1 MDATGNGV
9 EEQELDDLLNRL
21 KRGEQQ
27 ALAEL
32 FARYR
37 EQLRRMIDVRLDHR
51 LNGRVS
57 PSDVLQEA
65 YIDALKRVDHYFA
78 KPEMPFFLWLRW
90 VAGQRLIE
98 VHRQHL
104 GAQMR
109 AAGQEI
115 SLTYGGTPAA
125 SSACLAARLV
135 QNLTSPSEAV
145 VRAER
150 FAMLENALAQ
160 MDALDREVL
169 MLRHFEEMS
178 NTETATVLGIQPAA
192 ASKRYVR
199 ALHRLKEI
207 LTQIPGFLDETP

>member
-1 MDATGNGV
+1 MTSDDAVN
-9 EEQELDDLLNRL
+9 LSDLLARL
-21 KRGEQQ
+21 RQGEQQ

-37 EQLRRMIDVRLDHR
+37 EPLRRMIDVRLDHR

-65 YIDALKRVDHYFA
+65 YIDALKRVPHYFA
-78 KPEMPFFLWLRW
+78 KPDVPFFLWLRW

-104 GAQMR
+104 GAQIR
-109 AAGQEI
+109 DAGQEI
-115 SLTYGGTPAA
+115 SLSYAGVPTA

-135 QNLTSPSEAV
+135 EHLTSPSEAV

-150 FAMLENALAQ
+150 FAMLEDALAR
-160 MDALDREVL
+160 MEPLDREVL
-169 MLRHFEEMS
+169 TLRHFEELS
-178 NTETATVLGIQPAA
+178 NTETAAVLDIQPAA

-199 ALHRLKEI
+199 ALRRLKEI
-207 LTQIPGFLDETP
+207 LTDLPGFLDDSP

>member
-1 MDATGNGV
+1 MSNSDTADIS
-9 EEQELDDLLNRL
+9 EHLARL
-21 KRGEQQ
+21 RQGDQQ
-27 ALAEL
+27 ALADL

-37 EQLRRMIDVRLDHR
+37 QPLRRMIDVRLDHR

-65 YIDALKRVDHYFA
+65 YIDALKRVEHYFA
-78 KPEMPFFLWLRW
+78 KPDMPFYLWLRW

-104 GAQMR
+104 GAQIR
-109 AAGQEI
+109 DAGQEI
-115 SLTYGGTPAA
+115 SLSYAGVPAA

-135 QNLTSPSEAV
+135 GNLTSPSEAL

-150 FAMLENALAQ
+150 YAMLEDALAQ
-160 MDALDREVL
+160 MEPLDREVL
-169 MLRHFEEMS
+169 TLRHFEEMS
-178 NTETATVLGIQPAA
+178 NTETAVVLGIQPAA

-199 ALHRLKEI
+199 ALHRLKDI
-207 LTQIPGFLDETP
+207 LTDIPGFLDDPS

>member
-1 MDATGNGV
+1 MANSDTADIS
-9 EEQELDDLLNRL
+9 EYLARL
-21 KRGEQQ
+21 RHGEQQ

-37 EQLRRMIDVRLDHR
+37 EPLRRMIDVRLDHR

-65 YIDALKRVDHYFA
+65 YIDALKRIEHYFA

-104 GAQMR
+104 GAQIR
-109 AAGQEI
+109 DAGQEI
-115 SLTYGGTPAA
+115 SLSYAGVPTA

-135 QNLTSPSEAV
+135 EHLTSPSEAL

-150 FAMLENALAQ
+150 FTMLEDALAR
-160 MDALDREVL
+160 MDSLDREVL
-169 MLRHFEEMS
+169 TLRHFEEMS
-178 NTETATVLGIQPAA
+178 NTEAAVVLGIQPAA

-199 ALHRLKEI
+199 ALRRLKNI
-207 LTQIPGFLDETP
+207 LTDIPGFLDDPS

>member
-1 MDATGNGV
+1 MTGN
-9 EEQELDDLLNRL
+9 ETEDIADLLTRL
-21 KRGEQQ
+21 RQGDQQ
-27 ALAEL
+27 ALADL
-32 FARYR
+32 FAHYR

-109 AAGQEI
+109 AVGQEV
-115 SLTYGGTPAA
+115 SLTFAGTPAA

-169 MLRHFEEMS
+169 TLRHFEEMS

-207 LTQIPGFLDETP
+207 LTRIPGFLDETP

>member
-1 MDATGNGV
+1 MAS
-9 EEQELDDLLNRL
+9 DDTADIAALLARL
-21 KRGEQQ
+21 RRGEQQ
-27 ALAEL
+27 ALADL

-37 EQLRRMIDVRLDHR
+37 APLRRMIDVRLDPR

-65 YIDALKRVDHYFA
+65 YIDALKRLEHYFA
-78 KPEMPFFLWLRW
+78 KPDTPFFLWLRW

-109 AAGQEI
+109 NAGQEI
-115 SLTYGGTPAA
+115 SLTLTGAPAA

-135 QNLTSPSEAV
+135 EQLTSPSEAV

-150 FAMLENALAQ
+150 LAMLEDDLAQ
-160 MDALDREVL
+160 LDELDREVL
-169 MLRHFEEMS
+169 TLRHFEELS
-178 NTETATVLGIQPAA
+178 NTETAAVLNIQSAA

-199 ALHRLKEI
+199 ALRRLKDI
-207 LTQIPGFLDETP
+207 LTNIPGFLDDPP

>member
-1 MDATGNGV
+1 MTSSDAADIS
-9 EEQELDDLLNRL
+9 EHLARL

-27 ALAEL
+27 ALADL

-37 EQLRRMIDVRLDHR
+37 EPLRRMIDVRLDHR

-65 YIDALKRVDHYFA
+65 YIDALKRIEHYFA

-104 GAQMR
+104 EAQIR
-109 AAGQEI
+109 SACQEI
-115 SLTYGGTPAA
+115 SLTYAGVPAA
-125 SSACLAARLV
+125 SSECLAARLV
-135 QNLTSPSEAV
+135 EHLTSPSEAL

-150 FAMLENALAQ
+150 FAMLEDALAQ
-160 MDALDREVL
+160 MEPLDREVL
-169 MLRHFEEMS
+169 TLRHFEEMS
-178 NTETATVLGIQPAA
+178 NTETAAVLGIQPAA

-199 ALHRLKEI
+199 ALRRLKDI
-207 LTQIPGFLDETP
+207 LTDIPGFLDDPS

>member
-1 MDATGNGV
+1 MTGN
-9 EEQELDDLLNRL
+9 DAIDISDLLIRL
-21 KRGEQQ
+21 RRGEQQ
-27 ALAEL
+27 ALADL
-32 FARYR
+32 FAHYR
-37 EQLRRMIDVRLDHR
+37 DPLRRMIDVRLDHR
-51 LNGRVS
+51 LNGRIS

-65 YIDALKRVDHYFA
+65 YIDALKRVEHFFA
-78 KPEMPFFLWLRW
+78 KPDMPFFLWLRCI
-90 VAGQRLIE
+90 AGQRLIE

-109 AAGQEI
+109 NAGQEI
-115 SLTYGGTPAA
+115 SLSYAGVPAA

-135 QNLTSPSEAV
+135 QNLTSPSEAMV
-145 VRAER
+145 KAER
-150 FAMLENALAQ
+150 FAMLEDALAQ

-169 MLRHFEEMS
+169 TLRHFEEMS

-207 LTQIPGFLDETP
+207 LTHIPGFLDDAP

>member
-1 MDATGNGV
+1 MTSNDAADIS
-9 EEQELDDLLNRL
+9 ELLARL
-21 KRGEQQ
+21 RQGEQQ
-27 ALAEL
+27 ALADL

-37 EQLRRMIDVRLDHR
+37 DPLRRMIDVRLDHR

-65 YIDALKRVDHYFA
+65 YIDALKRVEHYFA
-78 KPEMPFFLWLRW
+78 KPDMPFFLWLRW

-104 GAQMR
+104 GAQIR

-115 SLTYGGTPAA
+115 SLDYAGIPAA

-135 QNLTSPSEAV
+135 EHLTSPSEAV

-150 FAMLENALAQ
+150 FAMLEDALAR
-160 MDALDREVL
+160 MDHLDREVL
-169 MLRHFEEMS
+169 TLRHFEEMG
-178 NTETATVLGIQPAA
+178 NAETAAVLGIQPAA

-199 ALHRLKEI
+199 ALRRLKDI
-207 LTQIPGFLDETP
+207 LTDIPGFLDDAP